1 MEINNDW
8 YKRYK
13 NQMQTKLNQNKSQFP
28 IDISERVDN
37 DSMPKRI
44 RWILWAVV
52 VIWLIYM
59 ICIWSFY
66 FFKIKKTD
74 INSESKTTQTTHT
87 LITSSAEMIPLQ
99 KISNVGYTFYLGQID
114 YPSAAAIT
122 DQTKNDITQIIYD
135 AKFSKN
141 LSQNIAIII
150 TNTLAASTNQYFDSP
165 FGKVKMVQLPPVF
178 LQGGGAYSQHI
189 GNLSFIFINKNQLNS
204 SRLND
209 ILTHELGHYIGS
221 LLTAADW
228 EQYYNLRQIPTGTP
242 LYTSNWML
250 SPGEDFADVYKNVFT
265 KEKVQTY
272 YGLLIKTNDNFPE
285 NECGKI
291 YDKLM
296 KNYIAKKYSNT
307 DSWNIP
313 ILSVKEADTNI
324 TSNKELQ
331 DCRRKVLLDSEK
343 YSEDWRFVVPYYS
356 SVSQATKTFVIN
368 TINKLNL

>member
-8 YKRYK
+8 YNRYK
-13 NQMQTKLNQNKSQFP
+13 NQIQTRLNQNQSQFP
-28 IDISERVDN
+28 IDISKRVGN
-37 DSMPKRI
+37 DSMPKKI
-44 RWILWAVV
+44 KLILWVVV
-52 VIWLIYM
+52 VIWLLYM
-59 ICIWSFY
+59 IGIWSFY

-74 INSESKTTQTTHT
+74 INSELKITQTTRT
-87 LITSSAEMIPLQ
+87 LIASSAEMIPLQ
-99 KISNVGYTFYLGQID
+99 QINNVGFTFYLGQID
-114 YPSAAAIT
+114 YPNTPGLT
-122 DQTKNDITQIIYD
+122 DEIKNNITQIIYD
-135 AKFSKN
+135 AKFSNN
-141 LSQNIAIII
+141 LSKNIAIII
-150 TNTLAASTNQYFDSP
+150 TNTLAVTPNQYLDSP

-209 ILTHELGHYIGS
+209 ILTHELGHYVGGF
-221 LLTAADW
+221 LTTTDW
-228 EQYYNLRQIPTGTP
+228 EQYYKLRQIPTGTP

-272 YGLLIKTNDNFPE
+272 YGLLIRGGYLYYE

-296 KNYIAKKYSNT
+296 ENYKKKKYPNT
-307 DSWNIP
+307 DSWNIFM
-313 ILSVKEADTNI
+313 LKEEDTDI

-331 DCRRKVLLDSEK
+331 DCRKKVLLDPEK
-343 YSEDWRFVVPYYS
+343 YIEDWQYGVPYYS
-356 SVSQATKTFVIN
+356 FVSQATKTFVIN
-368 TINKLNL
+368 TINKLSL